1 MDIHLKNP
9 KNTMEATLQGN
20 DYDQTQT
27 HVEIYNGFTTF
38 MKWSTL
44 SVIGILV
51 LMAIFLV

>member
-1 MDIHLKNP
+1 MKNP